1 MLTSFFGK
9 SKPINFL
16 AVVIFMAV
24 FYIIANAAVL
34 FSDFNFGSLAIKIG
48 VLICFVGSV
57 TVLDFIAKKN
67 DLTKRSAYKILIFAV
82 FSVSFIGILRD
93 NQTIVANLFVLLSLR
108 RVISLKSQKDIQKKI
123 FDATFWICIASL
135 FYFWSILFL
144 IVIYSGI
151 LMHTTNYFKNWLIPP
166 VAVFTV
172 YLLVTG
178 FNIIFYDSFF
188 TFNHWF
194 QDSSFDFDYYQQP
207 KLFIPLSVILAVALW
222 AISFYLKLLQKAN
235 INSRPTYILVLL
247 TLVTAIGVALFS
259 PVKNGSELLFFF
271 IPLSII
277 TSNYFEDKSEKT
289 FKEILLIGLIL
300 MPFLIPVIF

>member
-16 AVVIFMAV
+16 ALVIFMTV
-24 FYIIANAAVL
+24 FYVIANAGAI
-34 FSDFNFGSLAIKIG
+34 FSNFDVGTLGKKIG
-48 VLICFVGSV
+48 VLIGFIISV

-67 DLTKRSAYKILIFAV
+67 DLTKRSAYKILIFAI
-82 FSVSFIGILRD
+82 FSVSFFDILRD
-93 NQTIVANLFVLLSLR
+93 DLVIVANLFVLLSLR

-144 IVIYSGI
+144 FIVYSGI
-151 LMHTTNYFKNWLIPP
+151 LMHTTNYFKNWMIPP

-178 FNIIFYDSFF
+178 FNITIFDRFF
-188 TFNHWF
+188 TFNQWY
-194 QDSSFDFDYYQQP
+194 QISTFDFSNYQQP
-207 KLFIPLSVILAVALW
+207 RLFLPLSVILAVAIW
-222 AISFYLKLLQKAN
+222 TISYYLKLLQKAN

-247 TLVTAIGVALFS
+247 TLITAIGVALFS

-271 IPLSII
+271 VPLSII
-277 TSNYFEDKSEKT
+277 VSNYFEGKSERT
-289 FKEILLIGLIL
+289 FKEILLIGLVL
-300 MPFLIPVIF
+300 MPIIIPIIF

>member
-16 AVVIFMAV
+16 AVAIFMAV
-24 FYIIANAAVL
+24 FYLIVNAGVI
-34 FSDFNFGSLAIKIG
+34 FSNFNPRTLGTKLG
-48 VLICFVGSV
+48 VLIAFILSA

-93 NQTIVANLFVLLSLR
+93 NQAIVANLFVLLSLR

-135 FYFWSILFL
+135 FYFWSILF
-144 IVIYSGI
+144 IVVVYSGI

-166 VAVFTV
+166 VAIFIAF
-172 YLLVTG
+172 LLVTG
-178 FNIIFYDSFF
+178 FNILIHDRFY
-188 TFNHWF
+188 TFDTWF
-194 QDSSFDFDYYQQP
+194 QHSSFDFGHYQQP
-207 KLFIPLSVILAVALW
+207 HILIPLSVILAVALW
-222 AISFYLKLLQKAN
+222 TISYYFKLLQKAN

-247 TLVTAIGVALFS
+247 TLLTGIGVALFS

-271 IPLSII
+271 VPISII
-277 TSNYFEDKSEKT
+277 ASNYFESKSEKT
-289 FKEILLIGLIL
+289 FKEILLAGLIL
-300 MPFLIPVIF
+300 MPLLIPVFF

>member
-16 AVVIFMAV
+16 AVVIFMAI
-24 FYIIANAAVL
+24 FYIIANAGII
-34 FSDFNFGSLAIKIG
+34 FTDFKLGLLAIKTG
-48 VLICFVGSV
+48 VLISFIASV

-82 FSVSFIGILRD
+82 FSVSFISILRD
-93 NQTIVANLFVLLSLR
+93 NQTVVANLFVLLSLR
-108 RVISLKSQKDIQKKI
+108 RVISLKSQKDVQKKI

-166 VAVFTV
+166 VAIFSVF
-172 YLLVTG
+172 LLVTG
-178 FNIIFYDSFF
+178 FNIIFYDNFF
-188 TFNHWF
+188 TAGHWF
-194 QDSSFDFDYYQQP
+194 QQSTFDFSNYQQP
-207 KLFIPLSVILAVALW
+207 KLFIPLSIILAVAIW
-222 AISFYLKLLQKAN
+222 AISYYLKLLQKAN
-235 INSRPTYILVLL
+235 INSRPTYILVIL
-247 TLVTAIGVALFS
+247 TLITASGVALFS

-271 IPLSII
+271 VPLSII
-277 TSNYFEDKSEKT
+277 TSNYFEGKSERT
-289 FKEILLIGLIL
+289 FKEILLISLIL
-300 MPFLIPVIF
+300 MPVLIPIIF

>member
-24 FYIIANAAVL
+24 FYIIANAHSL
-34 FSDFNFGSLAIKIG
+34 FSNFSLGSLLIKIG
-48 VLICFVGSV
+48 VLIAFIISAV
-57 TVLDFIAKKN
+57 VLDFIAKKN

-93 NQTIVANLFVLLSLR
+93 NQAIVANLFVLLSLR
-108 RVISLKSQKDIQKKI
+108 RVISLKSQKDVQKKI
-123 FDATFWICIASL
+123 FDGTFWICIASL
-135 FYFWSILFL
+135 FYFWSILFI

-166 VAVFTV
+166 VAIFAVF
-172 YLLVTG
+172 LLVTG

-188 TFNHWF
+188 TF
-194 QDSSFDFDYYQQP
+194 SSWHQESTFDFDHYQQP

-222 AISFYLKLLQKAN
+222 TISYYFKLLQKVN

-247 TLVTAIGVALFS
+247 TLITAVGVAIFS

-271 IPLSII
+271 VPLSII
-277 TSNYFEDKSEKT
+277 ASNYFEAKSEKT
-289 FKEILLIGLIL
+289 FKEILLFGLIL
-300 MPFLIPVIF
+300 MPVLIPIFF